1 MKDTAP
7 RDISRVLP
15 TLPKPH
21 SPRHPLI
28 RDEDPV
34 ERTWQSHREQTP
46 PQHGRFLPPRI
57 EQTQMQPKLV
67 LIRTEERFRRGSGAT
82 LDPPLDRSRQ
92 PVDLR
97 PRDRAHATI
106 EPLRRQP
113 EAESLQ
119 LAQLGPVQIP
129 PARPESIV
137 PGVLVEKVGHF
148 VKARSPQLAAQ

>member
-57 EQTQMQPKLV
+57 EQTQMQPQLV
-67 LIRTEERFRRGSGAT
+67 FIRPEECLSRRRSTT
-82 LDPPLDRSRQ
+82 LEPSLHRSWQ
-92 PVDLR
+92 QIYLR
-97 PRDRAHATI
+97 PRDRIHAAI
-106 EPLRRQP
+106 EPLR
-113 EAESLQ
+113 
-119 LAQLGPVQIP
+119 
-129 PARPESIV
+129 
-137 PGVLVEKVGHF
+137 
-148 VKARSPQLAAQ
+148 